1 MKTAKLIARI
11 VLSPL
16 IFVIVFVFTLIVAV
30 NNLILFARYGGEFIN
45 YSKDDSKHIYD
56 IYELLKKEYADRK
69 VIDETIPDFPDCR
82 MCLFFDNVDYDVICD
97 DCIESNKFKNKDT
110 TDSSYKWNDIIKD
123 PDNKGKTITEKEYL
137 LRRGIDVNKII
148 EKKIT

>member
-11 VLSPL
+11 ALSPL
-16 IFVIVFVFTLIVAV
+16 IFIIYFVFVFIGAV
-30 NNLILFARYGGEFIN
+30 RHLILFVRYGGEMIT
-45 YSKDDSKHIYD
+45 YKKEDHVMVLD

-97 DCIESNKFKNKDT
+97 DCIESNKFKNKET
-110 TDSSYKWNDIIKD
+110 TDSSYKWNDIIND
-123 PDNKGKTITEKEYL
+123 PDNKGQTITEKEYL
-137 LRRGIDVNKII
+137 LRRGVDVNKFI
-148 EKKIT
+148 KK